1 MTTRTDINNDYKYC
15 KKIIEEHSKSF
26 SLVFSKLPERKRHA
40 IYAVY
45 AFCRVLDDSI
55 DIHKD
60 NTLLNNYEKSFIK
73 MLSGSTVNEPIF
85 LALKDSFNHF
95 ELSSKPFFE
104 LIKGIRSDQDFKQP
118 QTDKELFNYCY
129 QVAGTVG
136 EIILPILAEKNH
148 KKLTKDAIALG
159 CAMQITN
166 ILRDVGEDLRNE
178 RIYFSKETIQNFEVN
193 ISDYKFVPQKK
204 YQDLWEYYASRA
216 EGLYMEGLTNLQLFD
231 LDSQMIVKSAA
242 NVYAAILP
250 AVRNIDYSLDK
261 KATVSRL
268 KKMKI
273 FSNNMK

>member
-1 MTTRTDINNDYKYC
+1 MTNRTVINNDYKYC

-26 SLVFSKLPERKRHA
+26 SLVFSKLPARKRHA

-148 KKLTKDAIALG
+148 KKLTKDAVSLG

-178 RIYFSKETIQNFEVN
+178 RIYFSKKTIQNFEVN
-193 ISDYKFVPQKK
+193 INDYKFVPQKNYK
-204 YQDLWEYYASRA
+204 NLWEYYSSKA
-216 EGLYMEGLTNLQLFD
+216 EELYMEGLTNLQLFD

-242 NVYAAILP
+242 DVYAAILP

-268 KKMKI
+268 EKMKI